1 MELHETINEYGYI
14 NTVITTENA
23 YETMLLVRT
32 VYNYMS
38 RFSKLITALE
48 QKSIVSS
55 FLNFPIRVI
64 TDQFQDVRANEVLE
78 MLENSS
84 KEIRSLKSMEINGRT
99 IQESV
104 VLFTEEFHDRLFEDR
119 LGRIGIVLNTTS
131 DFERR
136 LVRML
141 LDSDLTLSHSYTYI
155 DGVRYDI
162 FLSSN
167 KSDLRISEVEDLIY
181 SAEKDVRSLK
191 KISKKWI
198 PGVPVTSPK
207 AFMSNKQRNSRK
219 VRI

>member
-1 MELHETINEYGYI
+1 MELQETINEYGYI
-14 NTVITTENA
+14 STVITTENA

-32 VYNYMS
+32 IYNYMS

-48 QKSIVSS
+48 QKSILSS
-55 FLNFPIRVI
+55 FLNFPIRVV
-64 TDQFQDVRANEVLE
+64 TDQFQDIRADEVLK
-78 MLENSS
+78 MLENSR
-84 KEIRSLKSMEINGRT
+84 KEISSLKSVEINGRA
-99 IQESV
+99 IQETV
-104 VLFTEEFHDRLFEDR
+104 VLFTEEFYDRLFEER

-155 DGVRYDI
+155 DSVRYDI

-181 SAEKDVRSLK
+181 SAERDVRSLK
-191 KISKKWI
+191 KISKKWSEPSQDKGEEVGKKI
-198 PGVPVTSPK
+198 K
-207 AFMSNKQRNSRK
+207 RK
-219 VRI
+219 IRV